1 MPRCFVKPTDYW
13 QLVSA
18 THLRSCKTQDVFEQG
33 RKKWAGDK
41 LKKGDPKTR
50 MDRDLIKIL
59 SMEKKGRIEATT
71 ILLNTRCYRFPD

>member
-18 THLRSCKTQDVFEQG
+18 THLRSCKTQDIFEQG

-41 LKKGDPKTR
+41 FKKGDPKTH
-50 MDRDLIKIL
+50 MDWHLI
-59 SMEKKGRIEATT
+59 
-71 ILLNTRCYRFPD
+71 